1 MNNFVDLLI
10 SLPELF
16 LVLTAMGMMVIGV
29 YTSAAKAYTLINNAA
44 VLSLF
49 TAIGLVL
56 FAKTGTKLAFN
67 DLFISDDFAQ
77 YIKVI
82 LLLAAALVIL
92 IGDRAVRK
100 IKIAHFEY
108 PILITFATI
117 GMMLMVSAN
126 DLMSLY
132 VGLELQSLALYV
144 VAALNRDSLRSSE
157 AGLKYFVLGALSS
170 GMLLYGCSLIYGYAG
185 TTSFTGLET
194 MVAGTSNVSL
204 GLLTGLVFLIVGLAF
219 KVAAVPFHM
228 WTPDVYEGAPTPV
241 TAFFA
246 AAPKVAAMALFVR
259 ITMGPFQGMA
269 DQWQQII
276 IVLSILSMV
285 LAALAAISQTNI
297 KRLMAYSSIG
307 HAGYA
312 LIGLGAGT
320 EQGATAVLIYLAIYI
335 VMVIGTFACILCMK
349 SKGNSVEQIS
359 DLAGLGKSHPALAA
373 ALLLF
378 MFSMAGIPPLAGFFG
393 KLYIFLAAIEAEL
406 YTLAIV
412 GVLSSV
418 VGSFYYLRIVK
429 VMYFDNLSDELDSA
443 IGKRLSVI
451 ISLCA
456 LTILFFFLSPSLL
469 VDSASTAASVL
480 FAK

>member
-1 MNNFVDLLI
+1 MNSFVDLLI
-10 SLPELF
+10 SLPELL
-16 LVLTAMGMMVIGV
+16 LVVTAMGMMVVGV
-29 YTSAAKAYTLINNAA
+29 YTSADRAYTLISNAA
-44 VLSLF
+44 VLSF
-49 TAIGLVL
+49 FAAIGLVL
-56 FAKTGTKLAFN
+56 FSKTGTKLAFN
-67 DLFISDDFAQ
+67 DLFINDGFAQ

-82 LLLAAALVIL
+82 VLLAAALVIL

-132 VGLELQSLALYV
+132 IGLELQSLSLYV
-144 VAALNRDSLRSSE
+144 VAALNRDSLKSSE

-170 GMLLYGCSLIYGYAG
+170 GMLLYGCSLVYGYAG
-185 TTSFTGLET
+185 TTSFVGLDSVIRE
-194 MVAGTSNVSL
+194 AENISI
-204 GLLTGLVFLIVGLAF
+204 GLLTGLIFLIVGLAF
-219 KVAAVPFHM
+219 KIAAVPFHM

-241 TAFFA
+241 TTFFA
-246 AAPKVAAMALFVR
+246 AAPKIASMALFVR
-259 ITMGPFQGMA
+259 IIMGPFQGML

-276 IVLSILSMV
+276 ILLSVLSMV

-312 LIGLGAGT
+312 LIGLAAGT
-320 EQGATAVLIYLAIYI
+320 KQGTTAVLVYLAIY
-335 VMVIGTFACILCMK
+335 VAMVIGTFACILCMK
-349 SKGNSVEQIS
+349 RKGDNVERIE
-359 DLAGLGKSHPALAA
+359 DMAGLGKSHPAIAA
-373 ALLLF
+373 ALLIF

-393 KLYIFLAAIEAEL
+393 KFYIFLAAIEAKL
-406 YTLAIV
+406 YLLAII

-418 VGSFYYLRIVK
+418 IAAFYYLRIVK
-429 VMYFDNLSDELDSA
+429 VMYFDDFTDALDGA
-443 IGKRLSVI
+443 IGKRISVVI
-451 ISLCA
+451 TGCA
-456 LTILFFFLSPSLL
+456 LLVLLFFLSPSLL

-480 FAK
+480 FEQ

>member
-228 WTPDVYEGAPTPV
+228 WTPDVYQGSPTSV
-241 TAFFA
+241 TSFF
-246 AAPKVAAMALFVR
+246 
-259 ITMGPFQGMA
+259 
-269 DQWQQII
+269 
-276 IVLSILSMV
+276 
-285 LAALAAISQTNI
+285 
-297 KRLMAYSSIG
+297 
-307 HAGYA
+307 
-312 LIGLGAGT
+312 
-320 EQGATAVLIYLAIYI
+320 
-335 VMVIGTFACILCMK
+335 
-349 SKGNSVEQIS
+349 
-359 DLAGLGKSHPALAA
+359 
-373 ALLLF
+373 
-378 MFSMAGIPPLAGFFG
+378 
-393 KLYIFLAAIEAEL
+393 
-406 YTLAIV
+406 
-412 GVLSSV
+412 SV
-418 VGSFYYLRIVK
+418 VKLK
-429 VMYFDNLSDELDSA
+429 EL
-443 IGKRLSVI
+443 L
-451 ISLCA
+451 
-456 LTILFFFLSPSLL
+456 
-469 VDSASTAASVL
+469 
-480 FAK
+480 